1 MKTWVFAALILIIS
15 TGALVFRLPGLSRRP
30 MHTDEAVHAVKF
42 NILWEEGQY
51 RYDPQEYHGPTLYYF
66 ALPVVWLSGARDF
79 AETSAATFRL
89 VPVLFGVGL
98 IVLLML
104 FSDGLG
110 RTSAIC
116 AGVLTAISP
125 AMVYYSRYYIQETL
139 LVFFTLVAIV
149 AGWRYVRSRRVGW
162 ALLAGVAVGL
172 MHATKET
179 CIVAWGALLAALVIT
194 AAWTRWQRGVVR
206 AACPLVPSPD
216 DAGKTHR
223 QQAASGTLRVS
234 VLGGGVAVAV
244 VVSVLFFSA
253 FFTNPAG
260 PLDSLRAYA
269 TYFDRAGGHG
279 LHDHPWHY
287 YLHMLI
293 YTHYK
298 TGPVWSEALILLLAA
313 IGMVAALTGKGIR
326 DAHLPLI
333 RLLTIYTLLMA
344 VIYSAIPYKTPWS
357 MLSFLHGMILL
368 AGVGATALVV
378 WVRFA
383 GLRVVVGLL
392 LAAGAAQLG
401 WQAHLAN
408 SPRWHADNRN
418 PYAYAH
424 PLAGVERLTDWVERV
439 AAFHPARE
447 GMLIKVIAPDP
458 WPLPWYLRRFERV
471 GYWEQPPEDA
481 DAPVVISSTELEPPL
496 DAWLRGEYRVSH
508 YGLRPDVVLLVYVEE
523 ELWQRFARSFADPI
537 PVPSS
542 QEGE

>member
-1 MKTWVFAALILIIS
+1 MKTWVLAALILTIS
-15 TGALVFRLPGLSRRP
+15 AGALAFRLPGLSRRP

-42 NILWEEGQY
+42 NTLWEEREY

-139 LVFFTLVAIV
+139 LVFFTFAAIV

-162 ALLAGVAVGL
+162 ALLTGAAVGL

-179 CIVAWGALLAALVIT
+179 CIIAFGALLGALLINTAWHWRWSGLRAAARGYVRGKPLL
-194 AAWTRWQRGVVR
+194 AAVLIGVV
-206 AACPLVPSPD
+206 LSVMLYS
-216 DAGKTHR
+216 GLFTS
-223 QQAASGTLRVS
+223 ASG
-234 VLGGGVAVAV
+234 
-244 VVSVLFFSA
+244 
-253 FFTNPAG
+253 
-260 PLDSLRAYA
+260 PLNSLRTYA

-287 YLHMLI
+287 YLQMLA
-293 YTHYK
+293 YTHYVP
-298 TGPVWSEALILLLAA
+298 GPRWSEGLILALAA
-313 IGMVAALTGKGIR
+313 IGAVAAVTGRGVR
-326 DAHLPLI
+326 AGYVPLL
-333 RLLTIYTLLMA
+333 RFVVLYTLLMT
-344 VIYSAIPYKTPWS
+344 VMYSAIPYKTPWC
-357 MLSFLHGMILL
+357 MLGFLHGMILL

-401 WQAHLAN
+401 RQAYLAN

-424 PLAGVERLTDWVERV
+424 PLAGVERLTEWVERV

-447 GMLIKVIAPDP
+447 RMLIKVVAPDP

-471 GYWEQPPEDA
+471 GYWEQSPEDA

-496 DAWLRGEYRVSH
+496 DAWLRGDYRVSH

-523 ELWQRFARSFADPI
+523 ELWERFARSFADPT
-537 PVPSS
+537 PAAST